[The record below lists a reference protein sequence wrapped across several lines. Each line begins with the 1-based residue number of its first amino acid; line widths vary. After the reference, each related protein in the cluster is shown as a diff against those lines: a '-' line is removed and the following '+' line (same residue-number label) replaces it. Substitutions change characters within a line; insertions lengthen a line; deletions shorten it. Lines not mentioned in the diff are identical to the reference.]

1 MEKSKSQNGAASPF
15 PKAGPSTER
24 AAPRRIRTTWSTG
37 VRSYRSVPTASAA
50 GTRAMASPSWWTS
63 CVVFSAARIGGR
75 SRRPL
80 RFARKFPSVA
90 SATASGISLA
100 RCKSTA
106 SLTANLSSARL
117 TITSASFAPPNL
129 RLAPAGPFCP
139 ATRNAKQKHYAAKMA
154 CRWFCRSSKSC
165 ATSPRKLASP
175 SNKRNRQGWSTPERF
190 NRLAANRRIQEL
202 NRVHHGS
209 FLSAARQC
217 GLHLQNTSGI
227 SCRHRIGFE
236 WSNDLGFPISQLIG
250 GIRLHQVEDSR
261 RATADRS
268 FRNFRKFKPGN
279 ARKQCAR
286 LQTNALRMLQVTR
299 IVKSHA
305 QFQPISWGARL
316 EFGQHFAD
324 VSTLRREQLRPLC
337 VIRIISEQV
346 AVLLHVGPATCC
358 IDHERLDVRALEC
371 INRSFR

>member
-63 CVVFSAARIGGR
+63 CVVFSVARIGGR
-75 SRRPL
+75 LRRPL

-90 SATASGISLA
+90 LATASGISLA

-106 SLTANLSSARL
+106 SL
-117 TITSASFAPPNL
+117 
-129 RLAPAGPFCP
+129 
-139 ATRNAKQKHYAAKMA
+139 
-154 CRWFCRSSKSC
+154 
-165 ATSPRKLASP
+165 
-175 SNKRNRQGWSTPERF
+175 
-190 NRLAANRRIQEL
+190 AANRRIQEL
-202 NRVHHGS
+202 NRVHYGS
-209 FLSAARQC
+209 LLAPARQC

-346 AVLLHVGPATCC
+346 AVLLYVGPATCC
-358 IDHERLDVRALEC
+358 IGHDRLDVRAFKRMDRPFC
-371 INRSFR
+371 

>member
-24 AAPRRIRTTWSTG
+24 AAPRRIRTTWSTE
-37 VRSYRSVPTASAA
+37 VRSYRSVPTVNAA

-63 CVVFSAARIGGR
+63 CAEFSAARIGGR
-75 SRRPL
+75 LRRPL
-80 RFARKFPSVA
+80 RFARKFPSVV

-202 NRVHHGS
+202 TRVHYGS
-209 FLSAARQC
+209 LLAPPRQR
-217 GLHLQNTSGI
+217 GLHLQNAPWI
-227 SCRHRIGFE
+227 SRRHAIGLE
-236 WSNDLGFPISQLIG
+236 WSNDLSLPISQLIG
-250 GIRLHQVEDSR
+250 GIGLHQVEDSG
-261 RATADRS
+261 RAAADRS
-268 FRNFRKFKPGN
+268 FRNFRKLQRSEEYTSELQSQSN
-279 ARKQCAR
+279 LVCR
-286 LQTNALRMLQVTR
+286 L
-299 IVKSHA
+299 
-305 QFQPISWGARL
+305 
-316 EFGQHFAD
+316 
-324 VSTLRREQLRPLC
+324 
-337 VIRIISEQV
+337 
-346 AVLLHVGPATCC
+346 
-358 IDHERLDVRALEC
+358 
-371 INRSFR
+371 